1 MRNFGAKPI
10 VIAFRFK
17 KHIAYKVYIA
27 SSDISHHRY
36 IAPSVYRVKRTYD
49 LSFILLKKHN
59 LYDSMIYKEII

>member
-10 VIAFRFK
+10 VIVFRFK
-17 KHIAYKVYIA
+17 KHIA
-27 SSDISHHRY
+27 
-36 IAPSVYRVKRTYD
+36 PSVYRAKRTYD